1 MRKMDSLIIQSFILF
16 MRHLLLLC
24 IFYDFTLFSFFLSA
38 FHGNSFWYFTDCI
51 TNSNNAPCL
60 CNYIF
65 LLCRRHRIS
74 KNERNNHEAKFMI
87 KKLLCLLS
95 CISHSLFC
103 CTMRAMKKRL
113 AECDEHKTGRERQQW
128 KGENLSHLGEF
139 SKEWENYSDGDLEF
153 QVALPTIFSIH
164 FRPLLARWSALSLG
178 DELEFHFVNE
188 NNQSKCDSSDSQR
201 VYIKK
206 NYIAAALG
214 KYLRIIYQ
222 TQNDLT
228 SSPSSLSSSSSAFSL
243 LAQI

>member
-1 MRKMDSLIIQSFILF
+1 MDSLIIQSFILF

-24 IFYDFTLFSFFLSA
+24 VYDFTLFSFPVGLSWKFFLI
-38 FHGNSFWYFTDCI
+38 FHCI
-51 TNSNNAPCL
+51 TKQQQCSVQLYFSAMSSTSHL
-60 CNYIF
+60 E
-65 LLCRRHRIS
+65 
-74 KNERNNHEAKFMI
+74 KW
-87 KKLLCLLS
+87 KKQPRGKIHDQKTSVSSFVHL
-95 CISHSLFC
+95 HSLFC
-103 CTMRAMKKRL
+103 CTMKDMKKRL
-113 AECDEHKTGRERQQW
+113 TECDEHKTGWERQQW

-153 QVALPTIFSIH
+153 QVALPTILFFIH
-164 FRPLLARWSALSLG
+164 FWPLLERLNALSLE

-188 NNQSKCDSSDSQR
+188 NNQSKCDSSDSRR

-206 NYIAAALG
+206 NYTAAALG

>member
-1 MRKMDSLIIQSFILF
+1 MKKMDSLIIQSFILF

-24 IFYDFTLFSFFLSA
+24 VYDFTLFSFPVVGLSWKFFLI
-38 FHGNSFWYFTDCI
+38 FHGLHNKTAKMLCVCAIIFFSAVSSTSHLEKWKKQPRGKIHDQKTSLSSFVHLH
-51 TNSNNAPCL
+51 S
-60 CNYIF
+60 
-65 LLCRRHRIS
+65 LLC
-74 KNERNNHEAKFMI
+74 
-87 KKLLCLLS
+87 
-95 CISHSLFC
+95 CI
-103 CTMRAMKKRL
+103 MRDMKKRL
-113 AECDEHKTGRERQQW
+113 TECDEHKTGREKQQW

-139 SKEWENYSDGDLEF
+139 SKEWENYSDEDLEF
-153 QVALPTIFSIH
+153 QVVLPTIFSIH

-178 DELEFHFVNE
+178 DELEFHFVNK
-188 NNQSKCDSSDSQR
+188 NNQSKCDSSDSRR